1 MTPAREYAMPSVR
14 RPSRFF
20 DFRLWLGLPLGLMA
34 LLLVLDPKPL
44 DFALAE
50 ILYDPVTGFIGGRSS
65 WLENVL
71 HDQVKILV
79 ICLGVACIVAF
90 LLSLLPVRLRSW
102 RRELGYLVLALGLS
116 TSIVPPLKT
125 LTAVQCPWSL
135 TQFGGH
141 EAFSPLIGE
150 RPVTDKP
157 GRCWPGGHASTGFSL
172 LALYFALRDRRPR
185 LARWALGFALTL
197 GCVLSFGRMMQGAH
211 FLSHNLWTLL
221 LDWVI
226 AVVGYRVL
234 LYRTAAQ
241 PVLPATVMSGE
252 LRG

>member
-1 MTPAREYAMPSVR
+1 MRPVRKYAMSSAR
-14 RPSRFF
+14 TSRPF
-20 DFRLWLGLPLGLMA
+20 DFRIWLGLPLGLMA
-34 LLLVLDPKPL
+34 LLLMLDPKPL

-50 ILYDPVTGFIGGRSS
+50 RFYDPATGFIGRHSS

-79 ICLGVACIVAF
+79 ICLSVACIAAF

-135 TQFGGH
+135 TRFGGH

-185 LARWALGFALTL
+185 LARWALGFALIL
-197 GCVLSFGRMMQGAH
+197 GCVLSLGRMMQGAH

-221 LDWVI
+221 LDWLI

-234 LYRTAAQ
+234 LYRAAPLPALSS
-241 PVLPATVMSGE
+241 PVLSRE
-252 LRG
+252 LH

>member
-1 MTPAREYAMPSVR
+1 MPSSR
-14 RPSRFF
+14 SPLPSRPFN
-20 DFRLWLGLPLGLMA
+20 FRLWLGIALGLMA

-50 ILYDPVTGFIGGRSS
+50 QFYDPAKGFIGGSSS

-71 HDQVKILV
+71 HDQVKIMV
-79 ICLGVACIVAF
+79 ICLGMACIAAF
-90 LLSLLPVRLRSW
+90 LVSLLPVRLRSW

-150 RPVTDKP
+150 RPLTDKP
-157 GRCWPGGHASTGFSL
+157 GRCWPGGHASTGFAL
-172 LALYFALRDRRPR
+172 LALYFALRDRRPC
-185 LARWALGFALTL
+185 LARWALGLALTL
-197 GCVLSFGRMMQGAH
+197 GCVLSLGRMMQGAH

-234 LYRTAAQ
+234 LYRSAAQ
-241 PVLPATVMSGE
+241 PALPSPIIGQERPA
-252 LRG
+252 